1 MDLQGHA
8 NYFSCCVTTTTK
20 PMATRHGKVVTYY
33 KKLKSIKLHTL
44 WTRGY
49 VRSCDFTFI
58 TWSSDFD
65 FSYTISRF
73 KTQTPKS
80 SPTSCSTSITIIS
93 SQKEVSGWNVSG
105 NLFFMGYGF
114 WEGKNSVSALKWLKW
129 SNTNRY

>member
-33 KKLKSIKLHTL
+33 KKLQPIKLHTL
-44 WTRGY
+44 STRGY

-65 FSYTISRF
+65 FIRLVGLKRKRLSRH
-73 KTQTPKS
+73 P
-80 SPTSCSTSITIIS
+80 IL
-93 SQKEVSGWNVSG
+93 V
-105 NLFFMGYGF
+105 LL
-114 WEGKNSVSALKWLKW
+114 ALL
-129 SNTNRY
+129 S